1 MSMQL
6 TAEQEFVLSKAPQRT
21 IRSRKNPDFTFT
33 ITSNKNYIDFF
44 NTYPRSYI
52 GNDYMTSWVMY
63 AETPLEKNLRD
74 QLYPAMRKKLEGLS
88 QVEAVR
94 QLLWWIQGDLDE
106 KVTNSTPEY
115 IQYAYDELVW
125 GYDRAFFGEE
135 TLFYPWCDCEDRAIL
150 FSHLVRD
157 LVGLDVALVYYPGHL
172 ATAVAFNEP
181 VNGDAYIAKN
191 GRHYTVCDPTILG
204 GDIGMTMDIVAD
216 KPATLMMLKR
226 N

>member
-1 MSMQL
+1 
-6 TAEQEFVLSKAPQRT
+6 
-21 IRSRKNPDFTFT
+21 
-33 ITSNKNYIDFF
+33 
-44 NTYPRSYI
+44 
-52 GNDYMTSWVMY
+52 MTSWVMY

-106 KVTNSTPEY
+106 KMTNSTPEY

-172 ATAVAFNEP
+172 ATAVAFPNNQSYGYHFTW
-181 VNGDAYIAKN
+181 NGKVFTI
-191 GRHYTVCDPTILG
+191 CDPTYIG
-204 GDIGMTMDIVAD
+204 ADIGECMPRYQSTSPDVIQIQ
-216 KPATLMMLKR
+216 
-226 N
+226 